1 MFCSKCGAEAIE
13 GAVFCEK
20 CGARLI
26 QNGAEVQSSVPIST
40 QESAKMLV
48 ASATTT
54 LKPAPNTVKDR
65 TVKITQEAGTHE
77 ETLSISG
84 SDTDIYAILK
94 DNIVMCPSIKSAKQ
108 VKKGIRLCGK
118 IYIHSVIF
126 AKGQQAGQ
134 VELKSVLPFPLS
146 IMYGLPVGL
155 FCCIIGIMLA
165 DLIRYGSICIEYYHS
180 MMFALGCLVVG
191 VILFAHSFA
200 GCKEKVA
207 VADYVRKIVELKSIN
222 LFAEKKAAMS
232 KIRIV
237 GAVALTLSGI
247 IILLLSLPNL
257 VNSLKYHDELLYNG
271 IPATRFLEM
280 TREDVESEY
289 GEPWFTGQH
298 IITGDDYYDY
308 SSSIGSIGD
317 VVYSEETGKV
327 IYIQFYGDNCS
338 CNGKKLDKPLGWV
351 LDILSARYKGGY
363 PILGVY
369 GSRHSGFY
377 YEGEAVYFGE
387 TLSREEILDQMEFEG
402 GRYGYYN
409 FVSLDANSEEY
420 YDLDLSSN
428 VRRKQDYKIDI
439 IYRVWMKGVQNIDYV
454 CLYTDEWIE
463 TLNASYENILLNNV
477 YTNEEDSEISRY
489 EGSWSGRDYDRI
501 FMEINYVDAN
511 GGYFDISISWASSAL
526 EWTQWELW
534 GTYMEEEGVIQ
545 YYGNQIEHEGSYET
559 GEMEEEVVSEVEE
572 GILWFGDDG
581 LLYWDDYT
589 EPSGESYILEKTTY

>member
-54 LKPAPNTVKDR
+54 LKLAPNIVKDR
-65 TVKITQEAGTHE
+65 EVKITQEADNHE
-77 ETLSISG
+77 ETLSISR
-84 SDTDIYAILK
+84 SDTDVYAILK
-94 DNIVMCPSIKSAKQ
+94 DNIVMCPAIKSAKQ

-126 AKGQQAGQ
+126 AKGHAGQ
-134 VELKSVLPFPLS
+134 AQLKSVLAFPLS

-155 FCCIIGIMLA
+155 FCCITGIMLA
-165 DLIRYGSICIEYYHS
+165 DLIRYGYICIEYYHA
-180 MMFALGCLVVG
+180 MMFALCCLAVG

-200 GCKEKVA
+200 GHKEKVA
-207 VADYVRKIVELKSIN
+207 VADYVRKIAELKSIN
-222 LFAEKKAAMS
+222 FFGEKKAAMS

-237 GAVALTLSGI
+237 GAVAMTLSGI
-247 IILLLSLPNL
+247 IILPLSLPNL

-271 IPATRFLEM
+271 LPVTRFLNM
-280 TREDVESEY
+280 TREDVELEY

-327 IYIQFYGDNCS
+327 IYIRFYGDNCS

-351 LDILSARYKGGY
+351 LDILSTRYKGGY
-363 PILGVY
+363 LILGVY

-387 TLSREEILDQMEFEG
+387 TLSKEEILAQMEFED
-402 GRYGYYN
+402 GRYGHYN
-409 FVSLDANSEEY
+409 FVSLDAYGDKY
-420 YDLDLSSN
+420 YDSDLSLN
-428 VRRKQDYKIDI
+428 VRGKQDYKIDI
-439 IYRVWMKGVQNIDYV
+439 ISWVRMKDVQNIDYV

-511 GGYFDISISWASSAL
+511 GGYFDISIGWSSGAS
-526 EWTQWELW
+526 EMTQWELQ
-534 GTYMEEEGVIQ
+534 GVYMEEEGVIQ
-545 YYGNQIEHEGSYET
+545 YYGNEIEYEGSYET
-559 GEMEEEVVSEVEE
+559 GEIEENVVSEAEE
-572 GILWFGDDG
+572 GILWIGDDG

-589 EPSGESYILEKTTY
+589 EPLGESYVLEKSTY